1 MKHPTKFELPKDLIL
16 VVSDIGVHGG
26 KHIKRLVEKTEIEG
40 KLRTVS
46 AKVDTTVV
54 DVKARDYAEEL
65 AGRATNTAKSE
76 CQLTPIGYCTTKDTA
91 TQIEREIA
99 LLHQE
104 AERFNE
110 MNTGVRVTVDVH
122 MIEVSGALDAHTVNA
137 IADKIRSSLTQIKTL
152 ILAGEPTPLKNALQR
167 CANLHQLAVGV
178 QAESIKFALESATS
192 AHYVLKEALK
202 GGATEDALIAAA
214 ATFDLDTIDGA
225 IIMFMPLAS

>member
-1 MKHPTKFELPKDLIL
+1 MKHPSKFELPQDLIL
-16 VVSDIGVHGG
+16 VVSDISVHGG
-26 KHIKRLVEKTEIEG
+26 KHIHRQMEKTEVAG
-40 KLRTVS
+40 KMRTVS

-65 AGRATNTAKSE
+65 VARAVHTSKAE
-76 CQLTPIGYCTTKDTA
+76 CQLTPIGYCTNKDTA

-110 MNTGVRVTVDVH
+110 TATGVRVTIDVH

-137 IADKIRSSLTQIKTL
+137 IADKIRSSLTQLKTL
-152 ILAGEPTPLKNALQR
+152 ILAGEPTPLNNALKR
-167 CANLHQLAVGV
+167 FSNLHQLAVGV
-178 QAESIKFALESATS
+178 QAESIKFAMESATS

-202 GGATEDALIAAA
+202 GGATEDALIASAA
-214 ATFDLDTIDGA
+214 QFDLDTIDGA